1 MPAETSPSRIVS
13 LCYLRSNELF
23 CTQGVLKMRKRVSLM
38 VVTVSAMFAASWG
51 ADGIV
56 HSIDD
61 AGALKLNPLTIPI
74 VHLIVTFNSAVNPF
88 VYALINERF
97 RRKMKEMMCCVS
109 RSHAARVPRTTEEV
123 PLEHMGTGNNTGTEP
138 NGTARVVTRL

>member
-1 MPAETSPSRIVS
+1 MYIVS
-13 LCYLRSNELF
+13 LCYLRSNESF
-23 CTQGVLKMRKRVSLM
+23 CTQGVLKVRRRVSLM

-61 AGALKLNPLTIPI
+61 AGSLKLNPLTIPI
-74 VHLIVTFNSAVNPF
+74 VHLTVTFNSAVNPF

-97 RRKMKEMMCCVS
+97 RRKMKEMLCCFS
-109 RSHAARVPRTTEEV
+109 RSYEVRGPNTTEEV
-123 PLEHMGTGNNTGTEP
+123 QLEDMNTGNNTGTEP
-138 NGTARVVTRL
+138 NGASAVTGL

>member
-1 MPAETSPSRIVS
+1 M
-13 LCYLRSNELF
+13 
-23 CTQGVLKMRKRVSLM
+23 M

-61 AGALKLNPLTIPI
+61 AGSLKLNPLTIPI
-74 VHLIVTFNSAVNPF
+74 VHLTVTFNSAVNPF

-97 RRKMKEMMCCVS
+97 RRKMKEMICCVS
-109 RSHAARVPRTTEEV
+109 RSYTARVPRTTEEV
-123 PLEHMGTGNNTGTEP
+123 PLEDMGIGNNTGTEP
-138 NGTARVVTRL
+138 NRAARVVIHL

>member
-1 MPAETSPSRIVS
+1 M
-13 LCYLRSNELF
+13 
-23 CTQGVLKMRKRVSLM
+23 SLM

-61 AGALKLNPLTIPI
+61 AGSLKLNPLTIPI
-74 VHLIVTFNSAVNPF
+74 VHLIITFNSAVNPF

-97 RRKMKEMMCCVS
+97 RRKMKEMLCCFS
-109 RSHAARVPRTTEEV
+109 RSYEVRGPSTTEEV
-123 PLEHMGTGNNTGTEP
+123 QLENMNTGINTGTEP
-138 NGTARVVTRL
+138 NGASSVTGM

>member
-1 MPAETSPSRIVS
+1 MKV
-13 LCYLRSNELF
+13 
-23 CTQGVLKMRKRVSLM
+23 RKRVSLM

-51 ADGIV
+51 ADGIA

-61 AGALKLNPLTIPI
+61 AGSLKLNPLTIPI

-97 RRKMKEMMCCVS
+97 RRKMKEMLCCVS
-109 RSHAARVPRTTEEV
+109 RSYAAKVPRTTEEV
-123 PLEHMGTGNNTGTEP
+123 PLEDMGIGNNTGTEP
-138 NGTARVVTRL
+138 NTAARVVTRQ